1 MRGLLAKL
9 FKKFELRYK
18 VDSRTLEPSR
28 EIEKSSSYWEF
39 EADNREQ
46 GNKKMGMECKHHAH
60 FYSQYVLQSNCS
72 CALYHFIIWLQ

>member
-1 MRGLLAKL
+1 MRGLLAKP

-18 VDSRTLEPSR
+18 VDSRTLEPAR
-28 EIEKSSSYWEF
+28 EIEKNLSYWEF

-60 FYSQYVLQSNCS
+60 FYSQ
-72 CALYHFIIWLQ
+72 